1 MSNNYMNPYQSQQY
15 YFQQPQGNV
24 YFINN
29 SLEVANVP
37 ISTGSS
43 VAICLSE
50 GLMYIKT
57 MQGGAPSI
65 MVYTIKS
72 YQSSNNQQAQ
82 QSSNNTNNNEKDTLQ
97 VIVEEL
103 KGLKQKLGSFEK
115 ELSDIKS
122 SKTGGNTINELL

>member
-72 YQSSNNQQAQ
+72 YQSSNSQQAQ
-82 QSSNNTNNNEKDTLQ
+82 SSQNNTGNETALQ
-97 VIVEEL
+97 AIVDEL

-115 ELSDIKS
+115 ELSEIKS

>member
-82 QSSNNTNNNEKDTLQ
+82 SSQNNTGNETALQ
-97 VIVEEL
+97 AIVDEL

-115 ELSDIKS
+115 ELSEIKS